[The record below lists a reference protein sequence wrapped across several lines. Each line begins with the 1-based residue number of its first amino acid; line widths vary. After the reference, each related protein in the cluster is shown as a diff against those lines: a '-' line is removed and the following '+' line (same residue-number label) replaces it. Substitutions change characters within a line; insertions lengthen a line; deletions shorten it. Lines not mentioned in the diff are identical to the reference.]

1 MIAEQLIDA
10 VDWLHK
16 KKICHRD
23 VKPENILYNPWERTI
38 KLTDFGTSRKFDK
51 YHRLMTS
58 TGTLY
63 YRAPE
68 TFSGCFYDQTID

>member
-23 VKPENILYNPWERTI
+23 VKPENILYNSRERTI

-51 YHRLMTS
+51 YHRT
-58 TGTLY
+58 
-63 YRAPE
+63 
-68 TFSGCFYDQTID
+68 